1 MASKYDGLAR
11 IIIQNIGGRDNI
23 ASLTH
28 CVTRLRF
35 KLKDESKA
43 NTDVLKATEGI
54 VTVMKSAGQYQVV
67 IGNHVPD
74 VYAVVCE
81 HAHIAAE
88 AQDAEDAPQEKQSIG
103 NKLISI
109 ISGTFS
115 PVLGVLA
122 GAGIIKGLLALW
134 AFIASST
141 MGIDVTT
148 SGAYMVWYSVADG
161 FFYFLPIVLAYSAAK
176 VFKSN
181 PLIAMALGAGLCYPS
196 MVGLSAASEVVGSL
210 FAGTAFQ
217 MDYYTTFFG
226 IPVVMPSSGYPNSV
240 VPIIAAVACAA
251 WVEKRLKKVIPDVV
265 KTFIVPVL
273 TLGIMIPLTY
283 IVIGPITSLL
293 SSLVGVVFGGIYD
306 IPVVGGLIAG
316 IMVGAFWQV
325 LVIFGLHWGLVPLA
339 MINIGNLGY
348 DMLLSPYFV
357 CSFAQSMVVLAII
370 LKTKDKKL
378 KSVAIPAFISG
389 IFGVTEP
396 CIYGITLPKK
406 KPFIIS
412 CIASA
417 VGGALTG
424 AMGVHMF
431 VMGGLGVFGLPNY
444 IDNANNSIY
453 SMVWVGIATLISMAI
468 AFILTF
474 ITYKDDEPN
483 TPETTEKETKNKT
496 VAAPMAGEVKDLA
509 EVEDEAFA
517 SGALGQGAAIIPSEG
532 KLYAPV
538 DGEITTFFPTG
549 HAIGIMGDNGA
560 EILIH
565 VGMDT
570 VKLNG
575 EGFSPKVT
583 QGAKVKKG
591 DLLLEVDLEK
601 VKAAGYSITTPVII
615 TNTGDFAD
623 VVPSANGNVK
633 ALDELITLL

>member
-11 IIIQNIGGRDNI
+11 IIIQNVGGRENI
-23 ASLTH
+23 VSLTH
-28 CVTRLRF
+28 CITRLRF

-43 NTDVLKATEGI
+43 NTEVLKATDGI

-67 IGNHVPD
+67 IGNQVPE

-88 AQDAEDAPQEKQSIG
+88 VQSEEAEKEEKQSIG
-103 NKLISI
+103 NKLMSI
-109 ISGTFS
+109 VSGTFS
-115 PVLGVLA
+115 SILGVLA

-141 MGIDVTT
+141 MGVDVTT
-148 SGAYMVWYSVADG
+148 SGTYMVWYSVADG
-161 FFYFLPIVLAYSAAK
+161 FFYFLPIVLGYSCSK

-181 PLIAMALGAGLCYPS
+181 PLIAMALGAGLCYPT
-196 MVGLSAASEVVGSL
+196 MVNLSAGSEVIGSL
-210 FAGTAFQ
+210 FAGTSFQ
-217 MDYYTTFFG
+217 MDYYTTFLG

-251 WVEKRLKKVIPDVV
+251 WIEKRLKKVVPDVI
-265 KTFIVPVL
+265 KSFIVPVV
-273 TLGIMIPLTY
+273 TLGIMMPLTY
-283 IVIGPITSLL
+283 IVIGPITSAL

-306 IPVVGGLIAG
+306 IPVVGGLFAG

-348 DMLLSPYFV
+348 DMLLSPYFI

-370 LKTKDKKL
+370 LKTKDQKL
-378 KSVAIPAFISG
+378 KNIAIPAFISG
-389 IFGVTEP
+389 MFGVTEP

-406 KPFIIS
+406 KPFVIS
-412 CIASA
+412 CVASA
-417 VGGALTG
+417 IGGAITG
-424 AMGVHMF
+424 IMGVHSY
-431 VMGGLGVFGLPNY
+431 VMGGLGIFGLPNF
-444 IDNANNSIY
+444 IDTKNNSIY
-453 SMVWVGIATLISMAI
+453 SMVWILIATLVSMAV
-468 AFILTF
+468 AFILTY
-474 ITYKDDEPN
+474 ITYKDDEAK
-483 TPETTEKETKNKT
+483 ESEKKEVTEKKT
-496 VAAPMAGEVKDLA
+496 VAAPISGEVKELS

-517 SGALGQGAAIIPSEG
+517 SGALGQGVAILPSEG

-538 DGEITTFFPTG
+538 DGTITTFFPTG
-549 HAIGIMGDNGA
+549 HAVGIMGDNGV

-570 VKLNG
+570 VKLKG
-575 EGFSPKVT
+575 EGFQPKVT
-583 QGAKVKKG
+583 QGVKVKKG

-615 TNTGDFAD
+615 TNTDDFAD
-623 VVPSANGNVK
+623 VVPSAQGNVT
-633 ALDELITLL
+633 AMDELIAIL

>member
-11 IIIQNIGGRDNI
+11 IIIQNVGGRENI
-23 ASLTH
+23 VSLTH
-28 CVTRLRF
+28 CITRLRF

-43 NTDVLKATEGI
+43 NTEVLKATDGI

-67 IGNHVPD
+67 IGNQVPE

-88 AQDAEDAPQEKQSIG
+88 VQSEEAEKEEKQSIG
-103 NKLISI
+103 NKLMSI
-109 ISGTFS
+109 VSGTFS
-115 PVLGVLA
+115 SILGVLA

-141 MGIDVTT
+141 MGVDVTT
-148 SGAYMVWYSVADG
+148 SGTYMVWYSVADG
-161 FFYFLPIVLAYSAAK
+161 FFYFLPIVLGYSCSK

-181 PLIAMALGAGLCYPS
+181 PLIAMALGAGLCYPT
-196 MVGLSAASEVVGSL
+196 MVNLSAGSEVIGSL
-210 FAGTAFQ
+210 FAGTSFQ
-217 MDYYTTFFG
+217 MDYYTTFLG

-251 WVEKRLKKVIPDVV
+251 WIEKRLKKVVPDVV
-265 KTFIVPVL
+265 KSFIVPVV
-273 TLGIMIPLTY
+273 TLGIMMPLTY
-283 IVIGPITSLL
+283 IVIGPITSAL

-306 IPVVGGLIAG
+306 IPVVGGLFAG

-348 DMLLSPYFV
+348 DMLLSPYFI

-370 LKTKDKKL
+370 LKTKDQKL
-378 KSVAIPAFISG
+378 KNIAIPAFISG
-389 IFGVTEP
+389 MFGVTEP

-406 KPFIIS
+406 KPFVIS

-417 VGGALTG
+417 VGGAITG
-424 AMGVHMF
+424 IMGVHSY
-431 VMGGLGVFGLPNY
+431 VMGGLGIFGLPNF
-444 IDNANNSIY
+444 IDTKNNSIY
-453 SMVWVGIATLISMAI
+453 SMVWILIATLVSMAV

-474 ITYKDDEPN
+474 ITYKDDEAK
-483 TPETTEKETKNKT
+483 ESEKKEVTEKKT
-496 VAAPMAGEVKDLA
+496 VAAPISGEVKELS

-517 SGALGQGAAIIPSEG
+517 SGALGQGVAILPSEG

-538 DGEITTFFPTG
+538 DGTITTFFPTG
-549 HAIGIMGDNGA
+549 HAVGIMGDNGV

-570 VKLNG
+570 VKLKG
-575 EGFSPKVT
+575 EGFQPKVT
-583 QGAKVKKG
+583 QGVKVKKG

-615 TNTGDFAD
+615 TNTDDFAD
-623 VVPSANGNVK
+623 VVPSAQGNVT
-633 ALDELITLL
+633 AMDELIAIL

>member
-11 IIIQNIGGRDNI
+11 IIIQNVGGRENI
-23 ASLTH
+23 VSLTH
-28 CVTRLRF
+28 CITRLRF

-43 NTDVLKATEGI
+43 NTEVLKATDGI

-67 IGNHVPD
+67 IGNQVPE

-88 AQDAEDAPQEKQSIG
+88 VQSEEAEKEEKQSIG
-103 NKLISI
+103 NKLMSI
-109 ISGTFS
+109 VSGTFS
-115 PVLGVLA
+115 SILGVLA

-141 MGIDVTT
+141 MGVDVTT
-148 SGAYMVWYSVADG
+148 SGTYMVWYSVADG
-161 FFYFLPIVLAYSAAK
+161 FFYFLPIVLGYSCSK

-181 PLIAMALGAGLCYPS
+181 PLIAMALGAGLCYPT
-196 MVGLSAASEVVGSL
+196 MVNLSAGSEVIGSL
-210 FAGTAFQ
+210 FAGTSFQ
-217 MDYYTTFFG
+217 MDYYTTFLG

-251 WVEKRLKKVIPDVV
+251 WIEKRLKKVVPDVV
-265 KTFIVPVL
+265 KSFIVPVV
-273 TLGIMIPLTY
+273 TLGIMMPLTY
-283 IVIGPITSLL
+283 IVIGPITSAL

-306 IPVVGGLIAG
+306 IPVVGGLFAG

-348 DMLLSPYFV
+348 DMLLSPYFI

-370 LKTKDKKL
+370 LKTKDQKL
-378 KSVAIPAFISG
+378 KNIAIPAFISG
-389 IFGVTEP
+389 MFGVTEP

-406 KPFIIS
+406 KPFVIS
-412 CIASA
+412 CVASA
-417 VGGALTG
+417 IGGAITG
-424 AMGVHMF
+424 IMGVHSY
-431 VMGGLGVFGLPNY
+431 VMGGLGIFGLPNF
-444 IDNANNSIY
+444 IDTKNNSIY
-453 SMVWVGIATLISMAI
+453 SMVWILIATLVSMAV
-468 AFILTF
+468 AFILTY
-474 ITYKDDEPN
+474 ITYKDDEAK
-483 TPETTEKETKNKT
+483 ESEKKEVTEKKT
-496 VAAPMAGEVKDLA
+496 VAAPISGEVKELS

-517 SGALGQGAAIIPSEG
+517 SGALGQGVAILPSEG

-538 DGEITTFFPTG
+538 DGTITTFFPTG
-549 HAIGIMGDNGA
+549 HAVGIMGDNGV

-570 VKLNG
+570 VKLKG
-575 EGFSPKVT
+575 EGFQPKVT

-601 VKAAGYSITTPVII
+601 VKAAGYSITTPVIV
-615 TNTGDFAD
+615 TNTDDFAD
-623 VVPSANGNVK
+623 VVPSAQGNVK
-633 ALDELITLL
+633 AMDELIVIL